1 MTTPVGNL
9 LCVANFHTNAGYAW
23 NFIESLY
30 AAVADDLAAVG
41 VRTFVAYP
49 TVDASPQSLIGSK
62 AEAIELPF
70 DLNSPR
76 HLSRCVRAIRR
87 HGIRTLY
94 LSDQPSWH
102 PAYAVFRAA
111 GVKAIIVHD
120 HTSGER
126 TSPIGVRRFL
136 KRLSRQFRPAMADEV
151 LAVSDYVR
159 RRKIDV
165 DLIPGGRVR
174 VMLNSVQIPETL
186 DRTALRAMFSIAPER
201 PIIMCACRAAEYKG
215 VQYLLEAFN
224 SLEHADPRPV
234 LIHFGDGPYLDELRR
249 IRDSLPAREDII
261 LAGYRTNVAELLAGA
276 DVCVVP
282 SIWQEAFGLAA
293 LEPAAYGV
301 AVVATRVGGIPEV
314 VVDRETGRL
323 VPPRDSAALA
333 EAIAELLADPLM
345 RKQMAENGRL
355 RAMAR
360 FSRQDQIVHLTR
372 IIRKHAGLT
381 QGLGQNGNA

>member
-30 AAVADDLAAVG
+30 AAVADDLAAGG

-49 TVDASPQSLIGSK
+49 TIDAPPQSLTGSK

-70 DLNSPR
+70 KPGSPKHVFR
-76 HLSRCVRAIRR
+76 FVRAIRR

-111 GVKAIIVHD
+111 GIKTIIVHD

-126 TSPIGVRRFL
+126 TPPLGVRRIL
-136 KRLSRQFRPAMADEV
+136 KRLLRQFRLAMADEV

-165 DLIPGGRVR
+165 DLIPEGRVR
-174 VMLNSVQIPETL
+174 VMLNSVQIPETI
-186 DRTALRAMFSIAPER
+186 DRTSLRAMFSIAPER
-201 PIIMCACRAAEYKG
+201 PIIICACRAAEYKG

-224 SLEHADPRPV
+224 SLERSDPRPV
-234 LIHFGDGPYLDELRR
+234 LVYFGDGPYLDELRR
-249 IRDSLPAREDII
+249 IRASLPACEDII
-261 LAGYRTNVAELLAGA
+261 LAGYRADAPKLLGGA
-276 DVCVVP
+276 DICVVP

-293 LEPAAYGV
+293 LEPAAHGV
-301 AVVATRVGGIPEV
+301 AVIATRVGGIPEV

-323 VPPRDSAALA
+323 VPPRDSTALT
-333 EAIAELLADPLM
+333 ETIAELLANPSM
-345 RKQMAENGRL
+345 RRQMAENGRL

-360 FSRQDQIVHLTR
+360 FSRHHQICNLTQL
-372 IIRKHAGLT
+372 IRKHVGL
-381 QGLGQNGNA
+381 ADHRIE